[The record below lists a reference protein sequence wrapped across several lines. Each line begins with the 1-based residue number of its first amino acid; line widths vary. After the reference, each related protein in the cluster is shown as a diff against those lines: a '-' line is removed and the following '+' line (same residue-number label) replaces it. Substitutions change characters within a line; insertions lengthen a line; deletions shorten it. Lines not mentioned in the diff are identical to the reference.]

1 MSASA
6 FTVDVLS
13 LERFR
18 LDGGAMF
25 GIVPK
30 PLWEKS
36 CPADQKNRIA
46 MGCQCLL
53 LRRPESPSDGRSGE
67 RVVIVDAGMGS
78 KWEPMGREIYALE
91 SAHPDPVA
99 HALGA
104 HGLTPEDVTD
114 VVITHLHFDHAGG
127 LTRHDPASAELV
139 PTFPRARHWVQ
150 AAHLDWARSPTEKDR
165 GSFPP
170 ENFEPLAK
178 ADLLHLVRGEEC
190 LMSGLQVIPLF
201 GHTHAMMG
209 LLIEASTPIFYPADL
224 IPMSAHLHL
233 PFIMA
238 YDIAPLVTLEEKK
251 RLLARAVRE
260 GWELIFE
267 HEPYETRGPVEMFQG
282 KYRLGRA

>member
-1 MSASA
+1 MKPTT
-6 FTVDVLS
+6 FKVDILS

-30 PLWEKS
+30 PLWERS

-53 LRRPESPSDGRSGE
+53 LRRPG
-67 RVVIVDAGMGS
+67 RVVVVDAGMGT
-78 KWEPMGREIYALE
+78 KWEPKAREIYALE
-91 SAHPDPVA
+91 SKHAEPVA
-99 HALGA
+99 FALKA
-104 HGLTPEDVTD
+104 HGLSPDEVTD

-127 LTRHDPASAELV
+127 LTRLDPNTGALV
-139 PTFPRARHWVQ
+139 PTFPKARHWVQ
-150 AAHLDWARSPTEKDR
+150 ADHLDWARSPTEKDR

-178 ADLLHLVRGEEC
+178 ADLLHLVRGEQC
-190 LMSGLQVIPLF
+190 LMSGLQVMPLF

-209 LLIEASTPIFYPADL
+209 LLIEGDTPIFYPADL

-238 YDIAPLVTLEEKK
+238 YDIAPLVSLEEKK
-251 RLLARAVRE
+251 RLLARAVSE